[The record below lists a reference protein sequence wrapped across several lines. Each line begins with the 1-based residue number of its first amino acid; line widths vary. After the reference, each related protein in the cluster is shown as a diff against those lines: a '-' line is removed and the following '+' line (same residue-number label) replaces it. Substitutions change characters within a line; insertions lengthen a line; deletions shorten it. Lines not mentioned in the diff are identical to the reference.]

1 MLVAPP
7 TVESFAAAAELLGC
21 GGLECGA
28 AENVSSAK
36 VAATSCFSLPAAAFC
51 EAAARVGVGGGV
63 LGEGPECRGVTASVI
78 TTIKFTSLALLLPAA
93 SLLPQCIV
101 VTD

>member
-1 MLVAPP
+1 M
-7 TVESFAAAAELLGC
+7 ESFAAAAAAELLGC

-28 AENVSSAK
+28 AENVSSGK

-51 EAAARVGVGGGV
+51 EAAARVGVGGV
-63 LGEGPECRGVTASVI
+63 LGEGPECPGVTASVI
-78 TTIKFTSLALLLPAA
+78 TTIKFTSLALLLPAP

>member
-51 EAAARVGVGGGV
+51 EAAARVGVGVGGACW
-63 LGEGPECRGVTASVI
+63 GRGLSVAG
-78 TTIKFTSLALLLPAA
+78 SRLL
-93 SLLPQCIV
+93 
-101 VTD
+101 